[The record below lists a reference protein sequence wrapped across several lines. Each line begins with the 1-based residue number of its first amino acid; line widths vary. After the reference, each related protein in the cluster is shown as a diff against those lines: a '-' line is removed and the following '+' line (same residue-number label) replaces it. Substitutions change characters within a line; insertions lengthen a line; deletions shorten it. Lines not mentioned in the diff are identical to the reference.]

1 MRILDINTDLSLKDV
16 ALYLT
21 KDEAKE
27 LRNTLT
33 DLLVEE
39 KQGNHAHI
47 NDLDY
52 EHELTVLVYD
62 EGNVD
67 SLNER
72 SKKIILQ
79 GI

>member
-1 MRILDINTDLSLKDV
+1 MRILDINTDLLLKDV

-27 LRNTLT
+27 LRDTLT
-33 DLLVEE
+33 DLLVEG
-39 KQGNHAHI
+39 KTGNHAHI

-52 EHELTVLVYD
+52 EHELTVLIYD